1 MKGGVIFLFNKLYHD
16 PKELN
21 HGCFLIFLS
30 EGLFRKSLFN
40 NCYRRSLQS
49 LERYDI

>member
-1 MKGGVIFLFNKLYHD
+1 MKGGLNFLFNKSYHD

-21 HGCFLIFLS
+21 QECFLILLS
-30 EGLFRKSLFN
+30 EGLFFRSLFN